1 MQRKTG
7 VALAILIVCAVLAT
21 FFFFRRA
28 EEILQP
34 PVPAQ
39 VVAPLPAATETMPIT
54 PLPPATGE
62 PAINH
67 LLDILPPEEPLPEL
81 DQSDAKFVGAIGPAL
96 GSQLLEQL
104 LPEEIIRR
112 IVVTVDN
119 LPRKQ
124 LPAKLVPLKRA
135 SGSFITE
142 GEGESLVIG
151 AMNSARYTT
160 YIQLLQAINP
170 SKLVSV
176 YAQFYPLFQRAYEEL
191 GYPKAYFND
200 RLVEAIDDLLATPDV
215 QEPLRLVQPKVLFQ
229 FADPTLAER
238 SAGQKM
244 LLRMGSE
251 NAAKIKAKLR
261 EVRRLVVRPT

>member
-7 VALAILIVCAVLAT
+7 VTIAVVILCAALAT

-34 PVPAQ
+34 PMPTQ
-39 VVAPLPAATETMPIT
+39 VVAPPAVTETMPIT
-54 PLPPATGE
+54 PLPPASDE
-62 PAINH
+62 PAISH
-67 LLDILPPEEPLPEL
+67 LIETPEPPVPLPDLE
-81 DQSDAKFVGAIGPAL
+81 QSDAQFVDAIGPAL
-96 GSQLLEQL
+96 GSQWLGQL

-135 SGSFITE
+135 PGSFVTE
-142 GEGESLVIG
+142 GEGKSRVIG
-151 AMNSARYTT
+151 AMNAARYES
-160 YIQLLQAINP
+160 YVQLLQAINP

-200 RLVEAIDDLLATPDV
+200 RLVAAIDDLLATPEV
-215 QEPLRLVQPKVLFQ
+215 PEPIGLEQPKVLYE
-229 FADPTLAER
+229 FADSDLAAR
-238 SAGQKM
+238 SAGQKI
-244 LLRMGSE
+244 LLRMGRE
-251 NAAKIKAKLR
+251 NAAKIKAKLS
-261 EVRRLVVRPT
+261 EIRRLVVRPT